1 MNRIPLPTPPL
12 PPIFISPPR
21 DEDEYEMYRVQI
33 NTHERERAHTR
44 FRLFGVPGLMNI
56 GRIKTVVTSNVD
68 KVPASIEEIKSFITR
83 EKDNDY
89 TVPPI
94 LNDLVN
100 ISPVIS
106 TTIYNLINNKN
117 GNAKFTYPHREWNTE
132 FLVNWE
138 WWESKRFG
146 RKQQK
151 TEGYIVILRGRIPT
165 ISAPFPLRGGPPR
178 STPLPP
184 PPMNYPGSLPI
195 AVNPGPPPSQL
206 PDYSLGLPP
215 PPPPPINRP
224 AGPPI
229 PVFNLVDCKKRPV
242 KKRQKAAR
250 VAQVELTQQET
261 ENVINDFL
269 ATFSTLYEGISVEQK
284 GAALRGIDL
293 AEINDLFD
301 YDSDDSS
308 SWSSRSSSYLVD
320 D

>member
-12 PPIFISPPR
+12 PPGFTSPPKG
-21 DEDEYEMYRVQI
+21 EDEYEMYRVQI
-33 NTHERERAHTR
+33 KTHERERAHTR
-44 FRLFGVPGLMNI
+44 FRLFGVPGLINI
-56 GRIKTVVTSNVD
+56 GRNKTVVNSSVC
-68 KVPASIEEIKSFITR
+68 KVPASIGDIKSFISR
-83 EKDNDY
+83 EKDDDY

-100 ISPVIS
+100 ISPAIS
-106 TTIYNLINNKN
+106 TTIYNLIHDK
-117 GNAKFTYPHREWNTE
+117 NAKMTYPRREWNTE

-138 WWESKRFG
+138 WWESKRLG

-165 ISAPFPLRGGPPR
+165 TSAPFPSRGGP
-178 STPLPP
+178 
-184 PPMNYPGSLPI
+184 MSLP
-195 AVNPGPPPSQL
+195 PPPSQL
-206 PDYSLGLPP
+206 RDYSIGLPP
-215 PPPPPINRP
+215 PPPPPINRSL
-224 AGPPI
+224 GPPR
-229 PVFNLVDCKKRPV
+229 PVFKIVDCKRRPA
-242 KKRQKAAR
+242 KKKQRAERKV

-269 ATFSTLYEGISVEQK
+269 ATFSTLYEGISVDQR

-293 AEINDLFD
+293 EEMDDLVD

-308 SWSSRSSSYLVD
+308 SWSSGSGSSLVD